1 MPDMNDEFTETLKPV
16 FEFLVDPT
24 QISFE
29 DEIVGLIKS
38 IIRKAKKVSP
48 DMWVMFDQFPKIV
61 TKAKGQLGDILDT
74 INYYVTYDK

>member
-1 MPDMNDEFTETLKPV
+1 MTVLRICVDNAQYMPDLIDEFTETLKPV

-61 TKAKGQLGDILDT
+61 TKA
-74 INYYVTYDK
+74 